1 MSGESD
7 KISTDQYGRRKW
19 NVDLYEKEAKDRKN
33 QSTQPTLATTTTTN
47 QINDHSSSLEYIEHR
62 NKLLNELINAVK
74 QYSLINPQTST
85 STTTFGKNKR
95 FGFFC
100 PICDVSFR
108 DNLLL
113 IDHLNSPQHVSKAK
127 LMNLGIDN
135 NSAEQELLENGIRRA
150 SLQEVV
156 LTMERLIAKSINEKS
171 NSEDGRTGL
180 TFNQRVEK
188 RREYED
194 RKRSKRA
201 ERKQIQ
207 KQRKKQKTT
216 SDDDKEKET
225 NININNLM
233 GFNSFGSTKF
243 S

>member
-33 QSTQPTLATTTTTN
+33 QSTQPTLATTTTN

-156 LTMERLIAKSINEKS
+156 LTMERLIAKSINEKAI
-171 NSEDGRTGL
+171 L
-180 TFNQRVEK
+180 K
-188 RREYED
+188 
-194 RKRSKRA
+194 
-201 ERKQIQ
+201 
-207 KQRKKQKTT
+207 
-216 SDDDKEKET
+216 
-225 NININNLM
+225 M
-233 GFNSFGSTKF
+233 GEQD
-243 S
+243 